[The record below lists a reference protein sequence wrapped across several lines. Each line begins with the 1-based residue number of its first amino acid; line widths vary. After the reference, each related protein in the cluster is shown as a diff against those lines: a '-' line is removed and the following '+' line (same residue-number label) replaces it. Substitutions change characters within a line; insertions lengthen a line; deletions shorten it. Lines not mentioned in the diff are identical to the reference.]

1 MPRRGQAHTLR
12 HTDASC
18 RYATAEKPL
27 LSQGRAGRPKA
38 GTPLKW
44 IKDMSD
50 QTRANQRSMDLAKV
64 STATATAIAVADM
77 IGIGVFTSLGFQVGG
92 IPSAFSLV
100 TLWVVGGIT
109 ALCGALCYAEL
120 AAALPRSGGEYNFLS
135 RIYHPAVGFLAGW
148 ISATVGFAAPIAV
161 AAMAFGQYFQGAFP
175 GLLDGVVAPPTV
187 SLALGL
193 ALAWMVSAV
202 HLGGLAHSSLLQNVS
217 TAIKVLLII
226 GFIVAGFAF
235 GTPQPISFAPSAQ
248 DIGYILSAPFA
259 ISLVYVMYSYSGWNA
274 ATYII
279 NEVRD
284 PERSLPRSLLV
295 ATLIVLVLY
304 VLLNAVFLY
313 TTPMAKMAGQ
323 IDVAKVVGAEVFGAT
338 GGRLVAGLIC
348 IGLISAVSAM
358 VWIGPRV
365 TVAIGE
371 DLPGL
376 RILARKTKAGVPAMA
391 ILLQLAVVTVMLL
404 TQKFETVVNY
414 IQFSLTFCTFLA
426 VLGVI
431 VLRFTRPELT
441 RPYRVW
447 AYPVTPLIFLGV
459 TGYMMFFQLTQKPV
473 ESVAGLLTMLAG
485 LVVFAVSRRLAPGS
499 SAAVPG

>member
-1 MPRRGQAHTLR
+1 LLIVSQA
-12 HTDASC
+12 D
-18 RYATAEKPL
+18 
-27 LSQGRAGRPKA
+27 RPKA

-44 IKDMSD
+44 ITTMSD
-50 QTRANQRSMDLAKV
+50 QARADQRSLDLAKV
-64 STATATAIAVADM
+64 STLTATAIAVADM
-77 IGIGVFTSLGFQVGG
+77 IGIGVFTSLGFQVAG

-100 TLWVVGGIT
+100 MLWVVGGIT
-109 ALCGALCYAEL
+109 ALCGALSYAEL
-120 AAALPRSGGEYNFLS
+120 AAALPRSGGEYNFLK

-161 AAMAFGQYFQGAFP
+161 AAMAFGTYFLGAFP
-175 GLLDGVVAPPTV
+175 GLLGGVSPGVA
-187 SLALGL
+187 SLGLGL
-193 ALAWMVSAV
+193 ALAWIVSLV
-202 HLGGLAHSSLLQNVS
+202 HLTGLRQSSLLQNVS
-217 TAIKVLLII
+217 TATKVLLIV

-235 GTPQPISFAPSAQ
+235 GTPQPISFMPSAQ

-259 ISLVYVMYSYSGWNA
+259 ISLVFVMYSYSGWNA

-284 PERSLPRSLLV
+284 PERSLPRSLLI
-295 ATLIVLVLY
+295 ATLIVLGLY
-304 VLLNAVFLY
+304 VALNAVFLY
-313 TTPMAKMAGQ
+313 TTPMAKLAGQ
-323 IDVAKVVGAEVFGAT
+323 MNVAQIAGAEIFGDA

-365 TVAIGE
+365 TMVIGE

-376 RILARKTKAGVPAMA
+376 RFFARTTEAGVPAAA
-391 ILLQLAVVTVMLL
+391 ILFQLAVVTLL
-404 TQKFETVVNY
+404 LFTQSFEAVIDY

-431 VLRFTRPELT
+431 VLRWTQPELT

-447 AYPVTPLIFLGV
+447 GYPLTPVVFLCV
-459 TGYMMFFQLTQKPV
+459 TGYMMYFLMTQRPMQSLA
-473 ESVAGLLTMLAG
+473 SVLTMLAG
-485 LVVFAVSRRLAPGS
+485 LVVFVLSRRSEPVGS
-499 SAAVPG
+499 